1 MKIKNKTAIIYFL
14 TFVIRQL
21 QTDKL
26 QFNISINNLLTGWEK
41 RREIGKELF
50 YKPSTGL
57 KRMWGDC
64 DDFVTVM
71 AAKLNQLKIDYK
83 IGFLIRNDGA
93 YHVFIVTNK
102 NILLDPWMTRKPI
115 KFKKEIY
122 KNAENI
128 VLYDINFKKEVLY
141 E

>member
-26 QFNISINNLLTGWEK
+26 QFNIDLKKLLTSWDK
-41 RREIGKELF
+41 KREIGKELF
-50 YKPSTGL
+50 YKPSTGF
-57 KRMWGDC
+57 KRMAGDC

-71 AAKLNQLKIDYK
+71 ASKLQQIKIGFR
-83 IGFLIRNDGA
+83 IGFLIKNEGA
-93 YHVFIVTNK
+93 YHVFIVTDK
-102 NILLDPWMTRKPI
+102 NILLDPWIKRKPV

-122 KNAENI
+122 KNAEHI
-128 VLYDINFKKEVLY
+128 VLYNINFKEVIL
-141 E
+141 